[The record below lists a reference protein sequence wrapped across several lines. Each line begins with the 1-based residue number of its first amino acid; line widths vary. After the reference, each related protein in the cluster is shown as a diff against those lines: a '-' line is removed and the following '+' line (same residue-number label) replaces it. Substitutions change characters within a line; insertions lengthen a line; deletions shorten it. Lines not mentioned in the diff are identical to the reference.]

1 MRGGSSLVA
10 RWAHNPKVVGSNP
23 TPATTYDRHCKLRDP
38 FPRGS
43 ACTRGQPFRQPQPIY
58 GEHSLIVYC
67 VGRQVFILESV
78 GSTPREA
85 TMNTEMIKLAAKALM
100 VDTKGRWGNWE
111 FNWELIRE
119 LHEITEDSE
128 FPVGME
134 EVESVLIALTKLS

>member
-1 MRGGSSLVA
+1 MHQRTTVKTTTAYLRGTQLGTGHGGSI
-10 RWAHNPKVVGSNP
+10 
-23 TPATTYDRHCKLRDP
+23 
-38 FPRGS
+38 PRPG
-43 ACTRGQPFRQPQPIY
+43 
-58 GEHSLIVYC
+58 
-67 VGRQVFILESV
+67 
-78 GSTPREA
+78 

>member
-1 MRGGSSLVA
+1 
-10 RWAHNPKVVGSNP
+10 
-23 TPATTYDRHCKLRDP
+23 
-38 FPRGS
+38 
-43 ACTRGQPFRQPQPIY
+43 
-58 GEHSLIVYC
+58 
-67 VGRQVFILESV
+67 
-78 GSTPREA
+78 
-85 TMNTEMIKLAAKALM
+85 MNTEMIKLAAKALM